1 MCLFLTTLFSYRT
14 GMTEGNLDHI
24 DIFYRQALLGGN
36 RVPVVWGGPFEL
48 LKMLHEEA
56 DVDVGEWGLA
66 TDGIIEVESAEQA
79 NDVPW
84 AARFMKCKCFYICP
98 SFLFLPIW

>member
-1 MCLFLTTLFSYRT
+1 
-14 GMTEGNLDHI
+14 MTEGSLEHV

-36 RVPVVWGGPFEL
+36 RVPVIWGGPFEL

-79 NDVPW
+79 KEVPW
-84 AARFMKCKCFYICP
+84 AARFMKCKFFF
-98 SFLFLPIW
+98 SLSR